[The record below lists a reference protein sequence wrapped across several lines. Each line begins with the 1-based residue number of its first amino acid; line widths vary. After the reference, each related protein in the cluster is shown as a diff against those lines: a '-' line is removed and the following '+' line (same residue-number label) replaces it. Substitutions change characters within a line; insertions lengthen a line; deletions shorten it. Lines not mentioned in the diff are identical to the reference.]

1 MKVLKVL
8 LTQNI
13 QRAINNADR
22 CGKIPLG
29 RWVPDM
35 CANVIRHS
43 VDNDVTDSERNE
55 DENDDNEEET
65 IEDGD
70 KQYVLGNIVE
80 ELD

>member
-1 MKVLKVL
+1 
-8 LTQNI
+8 
-13 QRAINNADR
+13 
-22 CGKIPLG
+22 
-29 RWVPDM
+29 M

-43 VDNDVTDSERNE
+43 EDNDVTDSERNE

-70 KQYVLGNIVE
+70 KQYVLGDIVE